1 MIFLKQL
8 KLLKIE
14 SHDKL
19 NFKKGLFSH
28 IFYLRPPSLAELKVN
43 LKVPIYQAKKSAR
56 MICINPQSHISYL
69 IMGIWYLCRSST
81 FHNWVFGAIRKKAAS
96 SFCFDLRLDPE
107 WLGDGHGRLL
117 NA

>member
-28 IFYLRPPSLAELKVN
+28 IFYLRPPSLAELKEN
-43 LKVPIYQAKKSAR
+43 LKVPIYQAKSLNDLQK
-56 MICINPQSHISYL
+56 PPHIKPY
-69 IMGIWYLCRSST
+69 
-81 FHNWVFGAIRKKAAS
+81 FG
-96 SFCFDLRLDPE
+96 E
-107 WLGDGHGRLL
+107 Q
-117 NA
+117 

>member
-28 IFYLRPPSLAELKVN
+28 IFYLRPPSLAELKEN
-43 LKVPIYQAKKSAR
+43 LKVPIYRAKSLNDFQR
-56 MICINPQSHISYL
+56 THSPTYHTLFWGTINMS
-69 IMGIWYLCRSST
+69 G
-81 FHNWVFGAIRKKAAS
+81 V
-96 SFCFDLRLDPE
+96 D
-107 WLGDGHGRLL
+107 
-117 NA
+117 